1 MPTSEMAT
9 EPDDSSLMQRLAAGD
24 DLALN
29 TLMDRWA
36 PRLTS
41 FLIKM
46 TGSRDVA
53 IDLSQ
58 ETFVR
63 LYGARSRYRSGG
75 VFSTYLFSIAAN
87 LARNHS
93 RWMKRHPTVSL
104 DADQDEASP
113 WMPETTDPQPAP
125 DERAK
130 SSEKYREVC
139 DALLA
144 LPHDLREAM
153 SLFAYEGL
161 GYADIAEISRC
172 SPKAVETRIY
182 RARQLLKERLKH
194 LRV

>member
-1 MPTSEMAT
+1 MSTNEMAT
-9 EPDDSSLMQRLAAGD
+9 EPDDSSLMTRLAAGD

-29 TLMDRWA
+29 ALMDRWA

-46 TGSRDVA
+46 TGNRDVA

-63 LYGARSRYRSGG
+63 LYGARTRYRPGG
-75 VFSTYLFSIAAN
+75 QFSTYLFSIAAN

-93 RWMKRHPTVSL
+93 RWMKRHPTVSI
-104 DADQDEASP
+104 DAEKDEAST
-113 WMPETTDPQPAP
+113 WMPETADPQPAP

-144 LPHDLREAM
+144 LPHDIREAM

-161 GYADIAEISRC
+161 GYSEIATISRC

-182 RARQLLKERLKH
+182 RARQILKERLKD
-194 LRV
+194 LR

>member
-9 EPDDSSLMQRLAAGD
+9 ELDDTSLMSHLAAGD

-41 FLIKM
+41 FLMKM

-53 IDLSQ
+53 TDLSQ

-63 LYGARSRYRSGG
+63 LYGARTRYRPDGT
-75 VFSTYLFSIAAN
+75 FSTYLYSIAAN

-104 DADQDEASP
+104 DTDKDDAFAR
-113 WMPETTDPQPAP
+113 MPETVDPQPAP

-139 DALLA
+139 QALLA

-153 SLFAYEGL
+153 SLFVYEGL
-161 GYADIAEISRC
+161 GYSEIATISHC

-182 RARQLLKERLKH
+182 RARQILKEQLRH
-194 LRV
+194 LRD

>member
-1 MPTSEMAT
+1 MSTSEMAT
-9 EPDDSSLMQRLAAGD
+9 EPDDSSLMSRLAAGD

-41 FLIKM
+41 FLTKM

-63 LYGARSRYRSGG
+63 LYGARSRYRPGG

-104 DADQDEASP
+104 DADQDEAST
-113 WMPETTDPQPAP
+113 WMPETTDPQAAP

-139 DALLA
+139 DALLT

-161 GYADIAEISRC
+161 GYSEIATISRC

-182 RARQLLKERLKH
+182 RARQILKERLKH
-194 LRV
+194 LRD